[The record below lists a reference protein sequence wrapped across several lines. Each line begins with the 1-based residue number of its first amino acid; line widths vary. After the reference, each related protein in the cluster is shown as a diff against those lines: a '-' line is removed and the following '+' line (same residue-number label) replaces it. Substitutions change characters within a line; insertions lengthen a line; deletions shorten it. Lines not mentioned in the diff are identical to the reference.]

1 MLFLESAK
9 KRSPQSVPVPPKPQ
23 SKTTVPLPQKTG
35 RDDQKTKRKSELR
48 KESSYDASDSDSEK
62 GSRDRLNTDGD
73 FGYETGSLDGSD
85 ASTGELL
92 SPSAKD
98 EQKTILTP
106 SQSDNGSSC
115 IYAEVDL
122 TQLPVVGEGSTEVQS
137 PETEVEYTE
146 LSLHRQGISDSASYT
161 YVGNEFRPLIVQEGI
176 GIAAPVK
183 SQTISKNVNTPN
195 DDGVDLCSS
204 GKPAPSEYVE
214 VKIVD
219 GGFDRSNIK
228 VVPSNQR
235 TPDKENENAT
245 HIIGPKNDLYAVVQ
259 KKSKGVE
266 NKDNSTQLPRQ
277 SSPMQKPIVELGDV
291 VPAIPGGRKDSNMYQ
306 AITGELQSM
315 IIACDNVQFEE
326 RSSRK
331 NSVEKRTTSENKRV
345 PPPMPKPYAGSG
357 LKQLDTEKAQN
368 GEAKENTVK
377 GKWLV
382 GAVVFIFIGLW
393 IKKYKLKPMLMM
405 PSLCTN
411 KAAAGVQFFWC

>member
-9 KRSPQSVPVPPKPQ
+9 KRSPQSVAAPPVPK
-23 SKTTVPLPQKTG
+23 SKTTVPLSQKTG

-106 SQSDNGSSC
+106 SQSDDSCC
-115 IYAEVDL
+115 IYAEVDV
-122 TQLPVVGEGSTEVQS
+122 TQLPAVGEGSTEVQS
-137 PETEVEYTE
+137 PETEIEYTE

-183 SQTISKNVNTPN
+183 LQTTSKNVKTPN
-195 DDGVDLCSS
+195 DDGVVDLCSS
-204 GKPAPSEYVE
+204 GKPALSEYEE

-219 GGFDRSNIK
+219 GSFDRSNIK
-228 VVPSNQR
+228 VVPSNQT
-235 TPDKENENAT
+235 TPDTDNENAT

-259 KKSKGVE
+259 KKPKGVE

-326 RSSRK
+326 RSARK

-345 PPPMPKPYAGSG
+345 PPPMPKPYVGSG
-357 LKQLDTEKAQN
+357 LKQLDTEKAQNGEAN

-382 GAVVFIFIGLW
+382 GAVVFIFIGLR
-393 IKKYKLKPMLMM
+393 IKKYKLKPMLTML
-405 PSLCTN
+405 SLRTK
-411 KAAAGVQFFWC
+411 KAAVGV

>member
-1 MLFLESAK
+1 M
-9 KRSPQSVPVPPKPQ
+9 R
-23 SKTTVPLPQKTG
+23 TTVPLSQKTG
-35 RDDQKTKRKSELR
+35 KDDQKTKRKSELK

-73 FGYETGSLDGSD
+73 FGYETGSLDDSD
-85 ASTGELL
+85 VSTGEPL

-106 SQSDNGSSC
+106 GQSDNDSSC
-115 IYAEVDL
+115 TYAKIDV
-122 TQLPVVGEGSTEVQS
+122 TQLPTVGEGGTDVQS
-137 PETEVEYTE
+137 PETEIEYTE
-146 LSLHRQGISDSASYT
+146 LSLHCQGISDSAPYT
-161 YVGNEFRPLIVQEGI
+161 YAGNEFRPLIVQEGI

-183 SQTISKNVNTPN
+183 SRTTSENVNTPN
-195 DDGVDLCSS
+195 EDGVVDLCSS
-204 GKPAPSEYVE
+204 GKAAPLEYEE

-219 GGFDRSNIK
+219 GSFDRSNVK

-235 TPDKENENAT
+235 TPDKDNENAT
-245 HIIGPKNDLYAVVQ
+245 HVIGPKNDLYAVVQ
-259 KKSKGVE
+259 KKPKGVE

-326 RSSRK
+326 ISSRK
-331 NSVEKRTTSENKRV
+331 NSVEKRTASENKRI

-357 LKQLDTEKAQN
+357 LKKLDTEKAQN

-377 GKWLV
+377 GKWFV
-382 GAVVFIFIGLW
+382 GVVVFIFIGLW
-393 IKKYKLKPMLMM
+393 M
-405 PSLCTN
+405 
-411 KAAAGVQFFWC
+411 